1 MTPLPQWR
9 ERLRATPQWRAWRE
23 EVTPAAGACVM
34 ATGILSIGLFL
45 TGHDVLSE
53 ILLAIAALLW
63 VLLAADFTDLLAR
76 DRARWTAAAI
86 TPPALTAVAATTV
99 LGTRFSLLG
108 WQWLAI
114 VLLVIATV
122 VWPGLLVAVVRHW
135 ERGMPG
141 GVFLVCVATQG
152 LSLLTATLYFAGK
165 GEWLGDAGLALFA
178 LGLLLYADALLRF
191 DFRQVW
197 TGAGDQ
203 WVAGGALAISALA
216 ASKLTASPLWTGT
229 GHEFLRNLT
238 YVLLALALAWYAALA
253 AAEAARPRFH
263 YDVRRWATVFPLG
276 MTAVAALSTG
286 IVTDVP
292 WLRTLGRVLLWVA
305 VAVWGLVWV
314 GFAWAR
320 SQAGGPRGGAPGP
333 PLPETG
339 GSAPGPPSSA

>member
-1 MTPLPQWR
+1 MTPLPQLPHR
-9 ERLRATPQWRAWRE
+9 RAWRE

-34 ATGILSIGLFL
+34 ATGILSVGLFL

-53 ILLAIAALLW
+53 ILLAIASLLW
-63 VLLAADFTDLLAR
+63 VLLAADFTDLIAR
-76 DRARWTAAAI
+76 DRARWTKSAI

-99 LGTRFSLLG
+99 VGTRFSLLG

-114 VLLVIATV
+114 TLLVIAAV
-122 VWPGLLVAVVRHW
+122 VWPVLLLAVVRHW
-135 ERGMPG
+135 QRGMPG

-152 LSLLTATLYFAGK
+152 LSVLAATLYFAGK
-165 GEWLGDAGLALFA
+165 GEWLGDAALALFG

-197 TGAGDQ
+197 EGAGDQ

-238 YVLLALALAWYAALA
+238 YVLLALALAWYATLA
-253 AAEAARPRFH
+253 AAEAVRPRFH

-276 MTAVAALSTG
+276 MTAVATLSTG
-286 IVTDVP
+286 VVTDVP

-305 VAVWGLVWV
+305 VAVWGVVWV

-320 SQAGGPRGGAPGP
+320 VGGPRGGAPTP

-339 GSAPGPPSSA
+339 APPQTPLLKRRRG